1 MTEIVLKPCPFCG
14 GEARLL
20 VPDYPLIADC
30 ADAYASCAQCD
41 VRGPSMLIDMDIH
54 EASDWPDI
62 TAEAAKLWNTRT
74 PPRITEEA
82 VEAAWRAL
90 HDTASRSTTDMAR
103 AALTAALPLMG
114 GDRGVEIGFPEGS
127 ENHKLAMEHNRDR

>member
-1 MTEIVLKPCPFCG
+1 MTEIEKARKLLEQLVDDRDDSRLTFSERVALRVLLS
-14 GEARLL
+14 E
-20 VPDYPLIADC
+20 IA
-30 ADAYASCAQCD
+30 
-41 VRGPSMLIDMDIH
+41 
-54 EASDWPDI
+54 
-62 TAEAAKLWNTRT
+62 T

-82 VEAAWRAL
+82 VEAAARVFFGL
-90 HDTASRSTTDMAR
+90 QSQGTPLIVEKDRAR

>member
-1 MTEIVLKPCPFCG
+1 MENGLAWRNFK
-14 GEARLL
+14 ELSL
-20 VPDYPLIADC
+20 
-30 ADAYASCAQCD
+30 
-41 VRGPSMLIDMDIH
+41 
-54 EASDWPDI
+54 E
-62 TAEAAKLWNTRT
+62 EAARKVGERLATTWNTRT

-82 VEAAWRAL
+82 VTAAAMAL
-90 HDTASRSTTDMAR
+90 VGAKWDNGHRIVSGEKLSVREMASIEAR